1 MWLAL
6 MLPSSKQSLMKWY
19 LMQMCLILME
29 NRVLG
34 QSKLAVHLQL
44 NYIHLSTKE
53 LSQHP

>member
-1 MWLAL
+1 
-6 MLPSSKQSLMKWY
+6 
-19 LMQMCLILME
+19 ME

-34 QSKLAVHLQL
+34 QSRLAVHLQL